1 MTIDPIDSDLQARFR
16 ALREQDLAAP
26 PDMESLLARTVA
38 RAAPAR
44 APVVPMPAGAAGLGV
59 AVVALVLWL
68 MPGPRPATPDA
79 VALASPG
86 WRMPTDSLLADA
98 GDPLHLTAWTSLP
111 TAALGRPSFNR
122 SPEIR
127 R

>member
-26 PDMESLLARTVA
+26 PDMESLLAR
-38 RAAPAR
+38 AAPAR
-44 APVVPMPAGAAGLGV
+44 PPVVPMPAWAAGLGV

-68 MPGPRPATPDA
+68 MPGPRPATPGA

-98 GDPLHLTAWTSLP
+98 GDPLHLAAWTSLP
-111 TAALGRPSFNR
+111 TAALGRLSFNR